1 MHMRGPTNKNGFKYA
16 KVTLLTLV
24 ASLLYFGVFSLPVS
38 AAELTNRSIVISTSE
53 VGSVASHRY
62 NFRVNTSITVGSLEV
77 EYCTNSPY
85 VGTPCTAPAGFNLA
99 IASMGTQS
107 GLTGFNIDPSTTTN
121 KLILSRVPAGVTPTV
136 NASLTVNNITNP
148 STPNQTV
155 FVRIST
161 FATNDATGI
170 RGDRGTVAFSTARQ
184 LIVNGF
190 VPPYLTFCVANIV
203 APDCSSTIG
212 NYLDFGELSSSST
225 RAVTSQF
232 AVATNDVSG
241 YVTTVSGL
249 TLTSGNNTISSLST
263 GSISIPGT
271 PQFGLN
277 LRANSSPLIGSEK
290 TGVGTGVPNVD
301 FDTPNNYI
309 FKNGNIASSPLS
321 TEFNLF
327 TVSYIANVSPTQP
340 PGVYISTLTYITT
353 VSF

>member
-1 MHMRGPTNKNGFKYA
+1 MLEPINKKVYKYA

-24 ASLLYFGVFSLPVS
+24 ASLVYFGIFSSTVS
-38 AAELTNRSIVISTSE
+38 AAELTNRSIVVGTSEISTST
-53 VGSVASHRY
+53 SHRY
-62 NFRVNTSITVGSLEV
+62 NFNVNTSITIGSLEI

-85 VGTPCTAPAGFNLA
+85 PGTPCTAPVGFNLA
-99 IASMGTQS
+99 IASMGSQS

-121 KLILSRVPAGVTPTV
+121 KLILSRVPAGVSPTV
-136 NASLTVNNITNP
+136 NTSITVNNITNP

-161 FATNDATGI
+161 FATNDASGI

-203 APDCSSTIG
+203 APDCSSTVG
-212 NYLDFGELSSSST
+212 NYLDFGELSSST
-225 RAVTSQF
+225 TKAVTSQF

-249 TLTSGNNTISSLST
+249 TLTSGNNTINALTT
-263 GSISIPGT
+263 GSISLPGT

-277 LRANSSPLIGSEK
+277 LRANSSPLVGSDK
-290 TGVGTGVPNVD
+290 TGVGTGVPNTD
-301 FDTPNNYI
+301 FDTPNSYI

-327 TVSYIANVSPTQP
+327 TVSYIANVSSSQP